1 MQINR
6 ALLESSDITRHFM
19 TDGERK
25 VKKALCQL
33 LINKGHRKY
42 AERFWKFDF
51 NIIDSKKHPDF
62 TAAISFDE
70 ATVFISDGFLGT
82 SEAIFNQLDVLLR
95 HELAHNL
102 MMHQIRLMHI
112 FKRLHK
118 NDPDEAYEH
127 IRYSASLH
135 HILNII
141 EDFEISNKRYTDA
154 DKKIVKAMT
163 LNGRQIGGL
172 ITEEDRAHW
181 AKMPLE
187 AMYEEL
193 SNELITIHS
202 AIRSDPYWQ
211 PRSKIEK
218 GKRIYDPIDITG
230 SGLDAGTRAIA
241 GYRDIMKPSGIR
253 AAIDIFIK
261 SKIFNRYADIYKKLI
276 TVVYEAF
283 KDFETDAEKQKLLDI
298 VKDIAGTSP
307 QEKFDIIN
315 PRTGEIVTTLYTPE
329 DKVLANE
336 VLKNLG
342 GNINYDPLKFNI
354 KRKTNSQD
362 YKNAWNK
369 VVAALDKKQYDDETL
384 NQVLAA
390 INNA

>member
-102 MMHQIRLMHI
+102 MMHQIRMMHV

-118 NDPDEAYEH
+118 NDPNEAYEH
-127 IRYSASLH
+127 IKYSASLH
-135 HILNII
+135 QILNII
-141 EDFEISNKRYTDA
+141 EDFEISNKRYTNA

-163 LNGRQIGGL
+163 LNGKVISGL
-172 ITEEDRAHW
+172 ITEEHRTSW
-181 AKMPLE
+181 ANMPLE
-187 AMYEEL
+187 AMYSEL
-193 SNELITIHS
+193 SNELIAINS
-202 AIRSDPYWQ
+202 AIRSDPDWK
-211 PRSKIEK
+211 PTKNGRSWGDIDQIKFEGAKI
-218 GKRIYDPIDITG
+218 
-230 SGLDAGTRAIA
+230 IA
-241 GYRDIMKPSGIR
+241 TYTNIMKPSGIR
-253 AAIDIFIK
+253 APIDVFIK

-276 TVVYEAF
+276 TTIYEAF
-283 KDFETDAEKQKLLDI
+283 KDFETDAEKQSLLDI
-298 VKDIAGTSP
+298 VKNIAATSP
-307 QEKFDIIN
+307 QETFDIIS
-315 PRTGEIVTTLYTPE
+315 PKTGEFVVTLYTPE

-336 VLKNLG
+336 TLKNLG

-354 KRKTNSQD
+354 KKKTNSKE
-362 YKNAWNK
+362 YKDAWNK
-369 VVAALDKKQYDDETL
+369 VVKTLDKKQFDDETL
-384 NQVLAA
+384 NQVLDA

>member
-19 TDGERK
+19 TDRERK
-25 VKKALCQL
+25 TKKALCQL

-70 ATVFISDGFLGT
+70 ATVFISDGFLGEN
-82 SEAIFNQLDVLLR
+82 EAIFNQLDVLLR

-102 MMHQIRLMHI
+102 MMHQIRLMHV

-118 NDPDEAYEH
+118 NNPDEAYEH
-127 IRYSASLH
+127 IRYSSSLH
-135 HILNII
+135 QILNII

-163 LNGRQIGGL
+163 LNGREISGL
-172 ITEEDRAHW
+172 ITEEHRANW
-181 AKMPLE
+181 ANMPLE
-187 AMYEEL
+187 AMYNEL
-193 SNELITIHS
+193 TNELIALHS

-211 PRSKIEK
+211 PRSRFEK
-218 GKRIYDPIDITG
+218 GERIYDPIDVTG
-230 SGLDAGTRAIA
+230 SGSVKSTRAIA
-241 GYRDIMKPSGIR
+241 TYRDVMKPSGIR
-253 AAIDIFIK
+253 APIDIFIK
-261 SKIFNRYADIYKKLI
+261 SKHFSRYADIYKKLI
-276 TVVYEAF
+276 TAIYDAF
-283 KDFETDAEKQKLLDI
+283 KDFETDAEKQSLLDI
-298 VKDIAGTSP
+298 VKNIASTSP
-307 QEKFDIIN
+307 QETFDIIS
-315 PRTGEIVTTLYTPE
+315 PKTAEVVTTLYTPE
-329 DKVLANE
+329 DKTLANE
-336 VLKNLG
+336 VLKNIG

-354 KRKTNSQD
+354 KKKTNSKE
-362 YKNAWNK
+362 YKDAWNK
-369 VVAALDKKQYDDETL
+369 VVKTLDKKKFDDEIL
-384 NQVLAA
+384 NQVLDA

>member
-19 TDGERK
+19 TDRERK

-102 MMHQIRLMHI
+102 MMHQIRLMHV

-127 IRYSASLH
+127 ISYSASLH

-154 DKKIVKAMT
+154 DKKIVKAMM
-163 LNGRQIGGL
+163 LNGRVIGGL
-172 ITEEDRAHW
+172 ITEEHRANW
-181 AKMPLE
+181 ANMPLE
-187 AMYEEL
+187 TMYSEL
-193 SNELITIHS
+193 SNELIAINS
-202 AIRSDPYWQ
+202 AIRSDPDWQ
-211 PRSKIEK
+211 PTKNGRSWGE
-218 GKRIYDPIDITG
+218 IDQIKFEG
-230 SGLDAGTRAIA
+230 AKVISS
-241 GYRDIMKPSGIR
+241 YSNVMKPSGIR
-253 AAIDIFIK
+253 APIDVFIK
-261 SKIFNRYADIYKKLI
+261 SKAFNKFADIYKKLI
-276 TVVYEAF
+276 TTLYEAF
-283 KDFETDAEKQKLLDI
+283 KDFETTQEQQQLLDI
-298 VKDIAGTSP
+298 VKAIADTGP
-307 QEKFDIIN
+307 QETFDIIN
-315 PRTGEIVTTLYTPE
+315 PRTGEIVVTLYTPE
-329 DKVLANE
+329 DKMLANE
-336 VLKNLG
+336 VLKNIG

-354 KRKTNSQD
+354 KRKTNSQE
-362 YKNAWNK
+362 YKDAWNK
-369 VVAALDKKQYDDETL
+369 VVTTLDKKQFDDETL
-384 NQVLAA
+384 SKVLDA

>member
-19 TDGERK
+19 TDRERK
-25 VKKALCQL
+25 VKKALCQH

-102 MMHQIRLMHI
+102 MMHQIRLMHV

-118 NDPDEAYEH
+118 NNPDEAYEH
-127 IRYSASLH
+127 IKYSASLH
-135 HILNII
+135 RILNII
-141 EDFEISNKRYTDA
+141 EDFEISNKRYTDV

-163 LNGRQIGGL
+163 LNGKVISGL
-172 ITEEDRAHW
+172 ITEEHRQNW

-187 AMYEEL
+187 AMYNEL
-193 SNELITIHS
+193 SNELIAINS
-202 AIRSDPYWQ
+202 AIRSDPDWHPTKSGYPWG
-211 PRSKIEK
+211 EV
-218 GKRIYDPIDITG
+218 DDIKFEG
-230 SGLDAGTRAIA
+230 AKMISS
-241 GYRDIMKPSGIR
+241 YSNIMKPSGIR
-253 AAIDIFIK
+253 APIDVFIK

-276 TVVYEAF
+276 TTIYEAF
-283 KDFETDAEKQKLLDI
+283 KDFETDAEKQQLLDI
-298 VKDIAGTSP
+298 VKAVAGTGP
-307 QEKFDIIN
+307 QETFDVIDPKNGNII
-315 PRTGEIVTTLYTPE
+315 VTLYTPE
-329 DKVLANE
+329 DKLLANE

-354 KRKTNSQD
+354 KRKTNSQE
-362 YKNAWNK
+362 YKDAWNK
-369 VVAALDKKQYDDETL
+369 VVSKLDKKQFDDDTL

-390 INNA
+390 LNNA